1 MVTASH
7 YVIKNMSMVLES
19 RDLVETNE
27 MFKKFS
33 VRYSD
38 DIKLMCICNEYSKYL
53 KSRDPEKLDEIK
65 SALERLKVT
74 RKRETSGGTRLWFKD
89 RRPGVMQLIKIT

>member
-1 MVTASH
+1 MVLASH
-7 YVIKNMSMVLES
+7 YVIKNMFRVLES
-19 RDLVETNE
+19 RDVVEAKE
-27 MFKKFS
+27 IFKKFS

-38 DIKLMCICNEYSKYL
+38 DTKLVRIYNEYSKYL

-65 SALERLKVT
+65 STLNRLKDI